1 MGGNFV
7 HFLKRIWAAQLRNQ
21 QVQIDYD
28 TAVKLHTCCSVCA
41 QGTCRQLPTEK
52 GGSEDK
58 KKYSSF
64 STLIFLFL
72 TSYWKAILLTS

>member
-21 QVQIDYD
+21 QVQLDYD
-28 TAVKLHTCCSVCA
+28 TAVKLHTACRVCA

-52 GGSEDK
+52 GGSED

-72 TSYWKAILLTS
+72 TSYWKAILLAS

>member
-7 HFLKRIWAAQLRNQ
+7 HFLKRIWAAQLCNQ
-21 QVQIDYD
+21 QVQPDYD
-28 TAVKLHTCCSVCA
+28 TAVKLHTACSVCA

-58 KKYSSF
+58 KYSSF

-72 TSYWKAILLTS
+72 TSYWKAILLAS